1 MFTAYR
7 FLRDTNFKHEKSGV
21 CKGKFFDFCKFMSH
35 RCQKTGLIDF
45 HEQGAPTKVKYL
57 LPSCQILRN
66 FTGGNTRKFT
76 VSFAVWAHVDIIKY
90 RKTLM
95 FSFACRFDLISRP
108 QRACDRKTIGSHL
121 KPGLQKTTA
130 SPYSAFAHLAYA
142 LMR

>member
-1 MFTAYR
+1 MKSSKIFTAYR

-21 CKGKFFDFCKFMSH
+21 CKGKLSH

-45 HEQGAPTKVKYL
+45 HEKRAPTKVKHL

-121 KPGLQKTTA
+121 KSMFKSSQATA
-130 SPYSAFAHLAYA
+130 YFQFL
-142 LMR
+142 